1 MARAARRPGR
11 QDRHAGLLLIRQA
24 EGGPRA
30 LHAVLL
36 LALAA
41 CANTGAPPGGPPDE
55 KPPVIL
61 GVYPESGAVVTDLH
75 GDAVIQYDGV
85 IDEQP
90 SSGGGAAGGGTA
102 GLASR
107 VLLSPTR
114 GPVKVSWHRSSIHV
128 KPQEGWKPGRV
139 YRLEILPGIADLQR
153 NATKD
158 RRLIVFSTGPA
169 IPGATISGVA
179 VQWVE
184 QRPLLGGLIRAVP
197 LPDTIAYLTM
207 TDSSGGFTL
216 DQLPRGRYAV
226 YAVVD
231 QNANRVRDRR
241 EAYDSTLVTLDS
253 SAALVLWAFSHDTI
267 GPRLRQAD
275 AIDSSAVRL
284 TFTQPLDPALRI
296 DSLRV
301 RVVVLPDS
309 APVRVQGLFTPAD
322 FDSLTARARAA
333 ADSARAANDTTAPR
347 APRAPRDTT
356 KRDTTE
362 APAPSARPGRP
373 GARREEQD
381 TSAVHLILEQ
391 RPVPQDKLVLRV
403 DTTLAPGGRY
413 FIEVLGARNLNGAR
427 GEGHTVLVVPKPKPV
442 PAARADSTRAR
453 ADSTRAK
460 PDSSDR

>member
-11 QDRHAGLLLIRQA
+11 QDRHAGLLLTRRV
-24 EGGPRA
+24 EGGEGPRA

-85 IDEQP
+85 IEEQP
-90 SSGGGAAGGGTA
+90 SSGGAAGGGTA

-207 TDSSGGFTL
+207 TDSSGAFTL
-216 DQLPRGRYAV
+216 EQLPRGRYAV

-253 SAALVLWAFSHDTI
+253 NAALVLWAFSHDTI

-309 APVRVQGLFTPAD
+309 APVRVRGLFTPAD
-322 FDSLTARARAA
+322 FDSLTARERAA
-333 ADSARAANDTTAPR
+333 ADSARAANDTTAR
-347 APRAPRDTT
+347 RAPRDTT

-362 APAPSARPGRP
+362 APAPNARPGRP

>member
-11 QDRHAGLLLIRQA
+11 QDRHAGLLLTR
-24 EGGPRA
+24 

-207 TDSSGGFTL
+207 TDSSGAFRL
-216 DQLPRGRYAV
+216 EQLPRGRYAV